1 MTEVEMYFRM
11 TFYNGFSAVKI
22 FEHRWLGDA
31 VFILEAFHKE
41 QVHRQRQPPAALVR
55 ELQRLLTTLLRHLRQ
70 SSINIKQFRMIVE
83 INHDAKI

>member
-1 MTEVEMYFRM
+1 MTEVEMYSRM
-11 TFYNGFSAVKI
+11 TFYNGFSAFEI
-22 FEHRWLGDA
+22 FEHRWLGYA
-31 VFILEAFHKE
+31 VFILEAFHEE

>member
-31 VFILEAFHKE
+31 VFILEAFHEE
-41 QVHRQRQPPAALVR
+41 QVHRQRQPTSIFMSEP
-55 ELQRLLTTLLRHLRQ
+55 QCLLTSLFRYLIQ

>member
-31 VFILEAFHKE
+31 VFILEAFHEE
-41 QVHRQRQPPAALVR
+41 QVHCERQPPAALVR